1 MSKEIFETAKSYALD
16 IEEAWQNGE
25 LMDYI
30 DDNALDIEYTI
41 SSNMDFLGA
50 EIAVALGGP
59 SVYINTRDKRVEAYW
74 GGDTGSYSLDSDLC
88 DELDGL
94 FEDMYQSA
102 R

>member
-1 MSKEIFETAKSYALD
+1 MSEKIFETAKSYALD

-25 LMDYI
+25 LIDYI
-30 DDNALDIEYTI
+30 NDNALDIEYTI

-59 SVYINTRDKRVEAYW
+59 SVYINTRDRRVEAYW
-74 GGDTGSYSLDSDLC
+74 GEEQAYFLLDSDLC
-88 DELDGL
+88 DELDEL

>member
-1 MSKEIFETAKSYALD
+1 MSKEIFEIAKSYALD

-30 DDNALDIEYTI
+30 DDHALDIEYTI

-59 SVYINTRDKRVEAYW
+59 NVYINTRDKRVEAYW
-74 GGDTGSYSLDSDLC
+74 GGEQGYYSLDSDVC
-88 DELDGL
+88 YELDAL
-94 FEDMYQSA
+94 FEEYYQSA

>member
-1 MSKEIFETAKSYALD
+1 MSKEVFEIAKSYALD
-16 IEEAWQNGE
+16 IEEAWENEE

-30 DDNALDIEYTI
+30 DDHALDIEYTI

-59 SVYINTRDKRVEAYW
+59 SVYINTRNKRVEAYW
-74 GGDTGSYSLDSDLC
+74 GGEEGSYPLDSDVC
-88 DELDGL
+88 DELYAM
-94 FEDMYQSA
+94 FEEAYESN

>member
-74 GGDTGSYSLDSDLC
+74 GGEQGSYPLDSDLC
-88 DELDGL
+88 YELDEL
-94 FEDMYQSA
+94 FEEMYQSA

>member
-1 MSKEIFETAKSYALD
+1 MSKEIFEIAKSYALD
-16 IEEAWQNGE
+16 IEEAWQNEE

-30 DDNALDIEYTI
+30 DEHALDIEYTI
-41 SSNMDFLGA
+41 SSNMDFIGA

-74 GGDTGSYSLDSDLC
+74 SGEQGYYPLDSDLC
-88 DELDGL
+88 YELDEL